1 MNSKTLMEQGFIEWF
16 PVKTLA
22 HSNLPSDQ
30 GIVLVIV
37 DQDLSGKEESDIL
50 YIGRTKKPAKRIMG
64 GYLGGYGGKNAK
76 KINQK
81 LFDEG
86 YMGRAL
92 IGWVVTEKPRVM
104 QKELLAKYKGEHG
117 NLPAWNAK
125 KKVNMKPKETPP
137 YRRKQAPALKAKKA
151 PKALEAPRPRS
162 KPKAASRKAAPAEAA
177 VKEEPKKE
185 ETVEAEKPP
194 PSESSMPT

>member
-1 MNSKTLMEQGFIEWF
+1 MEQGFIEWF

-37 DQDLSGKEESDIL
+37 DQELSGKKESDIL

-64 GYLGGYGGKNAK
+64 GYLGGYGGKNAQ

-81 LFDEG
+81 LLDEG
-86 YMGRAL
+86 YIGRVA
-92 IGWVVTEKPRVM
+92 ISWVATEKPRIT

-125 KKVNMKPKETPP
+125 KKVEEKPKETPP
-137 YRRKQAPALKAKKA
+137 YRRKQAPALKAKTA
-151 PKALEAPRPRS
+151 PKAAEAPKTAETPKSRS
-162 KPKAASRKAAPAEAA
+162 KPRATSRKAAAPEAA
-177 VKEEPKKE
+177 GTEPKKE
-185 ETVEAEKPP
+185 EKAEAEKPR

>member
-22 HSNLPSDQ
+22 HLNLPSDQ

-50 YIGRTKKPAKRIMG
+50 YIGRTRKPAKRIMG

-76 KINQK
+76 KINQR

-86 YMGRAL
+86 YIERAS
-92 IGWVVTEKPRVM
+92 IGWVATEKPRVM

-117 NLPAWNAK
+117 SLPAWNAK
-125 KKVNMKPKETPP
+125 KKVNVKPKETPP
-137 YRRKQAPALKAKKA
+137 YRRKRAPALKAKTA
-151 PKALEAPRPRS
+151 PKAEKAAKPRS

-177 VKEEPKKE
+177 AKEEPKKE

-194 PSESSMPT
+194 PSESNMPT